1 MTATTTISSSA
12 SFSRARLFVLV
23 SAILAVAVP
32 VLWNDDRPPSAT
44 VLTQCVA
51 IGLWGLLVLA
61 LRPSRW
67 SSHAASL
74 HGAVLLVAAGVA
86 ASWLFG
92 TLPRSLALCALG
104 GLGSAGILAWAGAI
118 AAGRADGVQTHKAFM
133 AGLLVAGGLNAAI
146 GLLQVFAPAWAD
158 GTYIAQSHVP
168 GRAVGNLHHPNL
180 LGSLLVWALVATASL
195 TEQGRLRRSVAFP
208 VACVLVLVVEL
219 TGSRTGVAGLFLLA
233 GWGWL
238 DKRLSP
244 SVRRMLMAL
253 PLIFAFW
260 FLATEAWGL
269 VAGSTAVGAGGRL
282 HDESVARAS
291 PNSRAQIWANTLEL
305 ISQQPWQGV
314 GFGEFNLAWSL
325 TPFPGRPTAFFD
337 HTHNLP
343 LELFVEL
350 GIPMGGIVVVLL
362 GLALWQGW
370 KRSFRHDGDIGIAK
384 RATWVLLLTIMAH
397 SMVEY
402 PLWYL
407 WFLLPT
413 AFAWGF
419 TLGGPVPAAD
429 PSQTQREPARA
440 WLLGVLL
447 MLGGVAAAVDYQRV
461 ADVYQPAAT
470 VNQAARQ
477 IARGQRSLFFAHYAD
492 YVAATA
498 VPAMPAK
505 SLGIE
510 RALHS
515 LLDWRLMAEWAQQ
528 LAARGELDQARF
540 IAQRLREF
548 QRPEAEGFFEI
559 CKSDPRAFQ
568 CQPPARTYGWREL
581 VEQR

>member
-1 MTATTTISSSA
+1 MTAISSS
-12 SFSRARLFVLV
+12 FSKTRLLVLA

-44 VLTQCVA
+44 ILTQCVA
-51 IGLWGLLVLA
+51 VTLWGFFILA

-67 SSHAASL
+67 SSDGALL
-74 HGAVLLVAAGVA
+74 HWVVLLIAAGVV

-92 TLPRSLALCALG
+92 TLPRSLAFCALG
-104 GLGSAGILAWAGAI
+104 GVGSAGILAWVGTI
-118 AAGRADGVQTHKAFM
+118 AAGRVDGVQTHKAFM

-146 GLLQVFAPAWAD
+146 GLLQVFAPMWTD
-158 GTYIAQSHVP
+158 GTYIAQSHLP

-180 LGSLLVWALVATASL
+180 LGSLLVWARVATASL
-195 TEQGRLRRSVAFP
+195 TEQGSLRRSVAFP

-219 TGSRTGVAGLFLLA
+219 TGSRTGLVGLFLLA

-260 FLATEAWGL
+260 FLATAAWGI
-269 VAGSTAVGAGGRL
+269 VAGSGAVGAGGRI

-291 PNSRAQIWANTLEL
+291 PNSRTRIWANALEL
-305 ISQQPWQGV
+305 VRQQPWQGV

-350 GIPMGGIVVVLL
+350 GVPVGGIVVVLL
-362 GLALWQGW
+362 GLALWRGW
-370 KRSFRHDGDIGIAK
+370 KRSFRQEGDIGTAK
-384 RATWVLLLTIMAH
+384 RSTWVLLLTVIAH

-419 TLGGPVPAAD
+419 TLGGPATAPH
-429 PSQTQREPARA
+429 PSERPRAPARA
-440 WLLGVLL
+440 RLRGVLL
-447 MLGGVAAAVDYQRV
+447 IHRGVAAAVDDHPR
-461 ADVYQPAAT
+461 ADVYQPAST

-498 VPAMPAK
+498 VPAMPTK
-505 SLGIE
+505 SLGID
-510 RALHS
+510 RALHT
-515 LLDWRLMAEWAQQ
+515 LLDARLMVEWAQQ

-540 IAQRLREF
+540 VAQRLREF
-548 QRPEAEGFFEI
+548 QRPEADPFFEI
-559 CKSDPRAFQ
+559 CKSDPGAFQ
-568 CQPPARTYGWREL
+568 CQPPSRPYGWREL
-581 VEQR
+581 VERR